1 MLTGKQKR
9 YLRSLANTLKPTI
22 IVGKDGL
29 TYNILNSLKD
39 DLKAHE
45 LVKVTILKTCE
56 ASVNEIAIEMA
67 AFSSCEVVQLIGRVI
82 VLYKKSK
89 KHLIQ
94 LP

>member
-9 YLRSLANTLKPTI
+9 YLRGLGNRLKSTI

-29 TYNILNSLKD
+29 TYNILNSLNN

-45 LVKVTILKTCE
+45 LVKVNILKTCDVS
-56 ASVNEIAIEMA
+56 ANEIAIEMA
-67 AFSSCEVVQLIGRVI
+67 AFSSCEIVQIIGRV
-82 VLYKKSK
+82 VLLYKRSK
-89 KHLIQ
+89 KHLIE